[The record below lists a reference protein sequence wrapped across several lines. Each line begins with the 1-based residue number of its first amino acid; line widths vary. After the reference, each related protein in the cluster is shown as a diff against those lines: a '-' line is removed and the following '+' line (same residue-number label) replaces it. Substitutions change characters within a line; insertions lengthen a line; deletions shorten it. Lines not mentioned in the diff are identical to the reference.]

1 MSLYIFSNITVTS
14 ISFLSVIKRRN
25 LFEKLLLEEVLTSEH
40 IPFHLVRWLESCFS
54 CPKKNS
60 VSDQNLLLG
69 TSLVPQRLY
78 SLRCESR
85 RHGFNPWLGRE
96 LRSPCCKVQ
105 TKRKKA
111 APPRI
116 FPILIK
122 KSPHSSV
129 FCWWVSDSLW
139 PPGCSL
145 AGGSV
150 HGILQARLLGWVA
163 TSSSS
168 TSALLHPHQEALQ
181 FLLTLSHYS
190 GITHTSEVADVSPT
204 CLDSCF

>member
-1 MSLYIFSNITVTS
+1 MSSLLMSLYIFSNITVTS

-40 IPFHLVRWLESCFS
+40 IPFHLVRWLESSFS

-69 TSLVPQRLY
+69 TSLVPQRLD

-122 KSPHSSV
+122 KSPLTHLCFADECLTV
-129 FCWWVSDSLW
+129 CD
-139 PPGCSL
+139 PP
-145 AGGSV
+145 A
-150 HGILQARLLGWVA
+150 AA
-163 TSSSS
+163 
-168 TSALLHPHQEALQ
+168 
-181 FLLTLSHYS
+181 
-190 GITHTSEVADVSPT
+190 
-204 CLDSCF
+204 